1 MKLDFVKISPTENMT
16 ILVKTAVPTEQQLA
30 VGAKLIEYSSVYAEQ
45 AGFIEEPIKQKCR
58 SKAQNDGR

>member
-30 VGAKLIEYSSVYAEQ
+30 VGAKLIDYSSFMRSRQ
-45 AGFIEEPIKQKCR
+45 ASLK
-58 SKAQNDGR
+58 SL